1 VDFKLWRKYGVPG
14 KDDTVEGELHKQCIP
29 QAETDIAQSKLSLP
43 DNASPLEPATN
54 KDALKLGLF
63 SYPVLQAAD
72 ILLYNTTDVPVGE
85 DQAQH
90 LELTRELASG
100 FNHLYTPESSK
111 QPLLTIPQT
120 LLSPAKRVMSLT
132 DPTKKMSKSDKNPKS
147 RVLITDSR
155 ETVRR
160 KMKKALTDSIEGV
173 SYDREARPGV
183 SNLVDLLY
191 HFDDATTGSPK
202 DLANDLK
209 TLSMQALKEKAA
221 DTVDMGIRDIRE
233 KYEELMGGDE
243 QRLIEIAQEGASRA
257 EAIAEET
264 MKRVRSAMGMGW

>member
-1 VDFKLWRKYGVPG
+1 VDFKLWREYGVFG
-14 KDDTVEGELHKQCIP
+14 QDDTVEGGLHKQCH
-29 QAETDIAQSKLSLP
+29 QQRKTDIVQSKLSLP
-43 DNASPLEPATN
+43 DNASPLEPAAN

-90 LELTRELASG
+90 LELTRELAAG
-100 FNHLYTPESSK
+100 FNHLYTPESSET
-111 QPLLTIPQT
+111 PLLTLPHT

-132 DPTKKMSKSDKNPKS
+132 DPTKKMSKSDSNPKS
-147 RVLITDSR
+147 RILITDSR
-155 ETVRR
+155 DDIRH
-160 KMKKALTDSIEGV
+160 KMKRALTDSIEGV
-173 SYDREARPGV
+173 SYNRETRPGV

-191 HFDDATTGSPK
+191 HFDDSATGSPE

-209 TLSMQALKEKAA
+209 TLSMQALKVKAA
-221 DTVDMGIRDIRE
+221 DTVDVGIRDIRGR
-233 KYEELMGGDE
+233 YEELMGGDE
-243 QRLIEIAQEGASRA
+243 KRLIEIAEESSSRA
-257 EAIAEET
+257 EVIAEET

>member
-1 VDFKLWRKYGVPG
+1 V
-14 KDDTVEGELHKQCIP
+14 
-29 QAETDIAQSKLSLP
+29 QSKLSLP
-43 DNASPLEPATN
+43 DNASPLEPAAN
-54 KDALKLGLF
+54 RDALKLGLF

-85 DQAQH
+85 DQTQH
-90 LELTRELASG
+90 LELTRELAAG
-100 FNHLYTPESSK
+100 FNHLYTPESSEK
-111 QPLLTIPQT
+111 PLLTLPQT

-132 DPTKKMSKSDKNPKS
+132 DPTKKMSKSDSNPKS
-147 RVLITDSR
+147 RILITDSR
-155 ETVRR
+155 DDIRH
-160 KMKKALTDSIEGV
+160 KMKRALTDSIEGV

-191 HFDDATTGSPK
+191 HFDDSATGSPE

-221 DTVDMGIRDIRE
+221 DTVDVGIRDIRGR
-233 KYEELMGGDE
+233 YEELMGGDE
-243 QRLIEIAQEGASRA
+243 KRLIEIAEEGTSRA
-257 EAIAEET
+257 EVIAEET